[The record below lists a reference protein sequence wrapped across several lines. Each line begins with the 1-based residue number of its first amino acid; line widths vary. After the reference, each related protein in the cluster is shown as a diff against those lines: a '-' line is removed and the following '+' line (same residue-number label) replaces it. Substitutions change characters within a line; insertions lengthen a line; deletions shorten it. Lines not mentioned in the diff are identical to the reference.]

1 MTAVEERHETR
12 DTRHEID
19 RSCLVSRVSCLLSIL
34 VAVWTVAHIG
44 CHSDEDTELGVTP
57 PTETRTTAGH

>member
-1 MTAVEERHETR
+1 MTAIEERHETR
-12 DTRHEID
+12 DTRHETESSSLVS
-19 RSCLVSRVSCLLSIL
+19 RASCLVTAI

-57 PTETRTTAGH
+57 PTENRTTAGQ